1 MSFFNTKNKK
11 ITTKGEKVLKSTGVD
26 WKVAIFG
33 TLPCSVFLFFI
44 ILPFIDFV
52 IIGDRFNMSKFL
64 TSKMLITHIRYAFI
78 IWFSLMITYKL
89 TKYTITNEGIYYP
102 CGWAYRSFI
111 PYNKI
116 TKVKIYRSIIDKIFN
131 TGSLKISTSL
141 NTTVRVIYIK
151 DYKKVND
158 ILNKHIK

>member
-11 ITTKGEKVLKSTGVD
+11 YTTKGEKVLKSTGVD
-26 WKVAIFG
+26 WKVTIFG
-33 TLPCSVFLFFI
+33 SFLLSVFLFFI
-44 ILPFIDFV
+44 IIPFIEF
-52 IIGDRFNMSKFL
+52 FMSGGRADMSVFL
-64 TSKMLITHIRYAFI
+64 TPKILRHMI
-78 IWFSLMITYKL
+78 ICSLSVWICWMITYKIA
-89 TKYTITNEGIYYP
+89 KYTITNEGVYYT

-131 TGSLKISTSL
+131 TGSLKISTSF